1 MIRKVM
7 IMVAIEKKT
16 NAMHSLSWLGFETI
30 KSNAVYLEC
39 MMVKTMRTEVVE
51 DINDKLSNITKI
63 LERFFRR
70 KIGIPVSWLY
80 PPGNVNTA
88 ANEMV
93 ATSAV
98 TTINWLAVSFIRFS
112 SLENRYLWLLMN
124 NSMGVRPDAFFFL
137 YRRP

>member
-1 MIRKVM
+1 
-7 IMVAIEKKT
+7 
-16 NAMHSLSWLGFETI
+16 
-30 KSNAVYLEC
+30 
-39 MMVKTMRTEVVE
+39 MRTEVVE

-93 ATSAV
+93 ATSAA
-98 TTINWLAVSFIRFS
+98 TTINWLAVSFICLS
-112 SLENRYLWLLMN
+112 SLENRSSWLL
-124 NSMGVRPDAFFFL
+124 
-137 YRRP
+137 